1 MLLVAVLIELTSH
14 CSLGGLLKQGARSQD
29 RPDHLQSALIEA
41 LPGAVTRK
49 TLYG

>member
-14 CSLGGLLKQGARSQD
+14 CSLVRPLKQGDRSHV

-41 LPGAVTRK
+41 LPGAVARK
-49 TLYG
+49 TLY